1 MGIEAETAPNRRR
14 FSEERYRQSVIGG
27 LRGCCATVR
36 YRSVDFEQYSTY
48 IEVAI
53 SYWSAL

>member
-1 MGIEAETAPNRRR
+1 MGIEAETAPDRRR
-14 FSEERYRQSVIGG
+14 FSEERYRQNVIGG

-53 SYWSAL
+53 SY